1 MDFGSERRKYEDE
14 KALERDC
21 GICGGIWSDFA
32 DFIVSK
38 VLITYSDFPVLDE
51 KVEHNGRFGVIGHS
65 GCFSG

>member
-1 MDFGSERRKYEDE
+1 MNRAENARIFVLADF
-14 KALERDC
+14 
-21 GICGGIWSDFA
+21 IPDFA
-32 DFIVSK
+32 DFIVAK